1 MSTATQPFKITKPL
15 VTKLLSVVD
24 AGLCSGK
31 GRPEPGFMCIE
42 AAVCYAL
49 DLPHSDDPPCV
60 SPAVRAVKIALND
73 SEWSSK
79 AARAKGMRRLAVA
92 QLGTKDVIN
101 DAEFAKKL
109 AEKTI
114 RLMVPRALRIVA
126 PLIPAHADKLEA
138 AAVRCEADGNCDAAS
153 DASCAASAA
162 RAARAA
168 RAASYAASDAA
179 RAARAARAASDAASC
194 AASDAA
200 SCAAS
205 CAASAAR
212 AASYAASDASAKARD
227 RELAFFADLVLE
239 VLIALK
245 APGAKWVKYCEAA

>member
-1 MSTATQPFKITKPL
+1 MSTATQLFKITKPL

-73 SEWSSK
+73 SAWSSK
-79 AARAKGMRRLAVA
+79 AARAKGMRKLAVA
-92 QLGTKDVIN
+92 QLGTKGVIN
-101 DAEFAKKL
+101 DVEFARAL
-109 AEKTI
+109 AEETI

-126 PLIPAHADKLEA
+126 PLIPSHSDKLEA
-138 AAVRCEADGNCDAAS
+138 AAVRCETDGNYDAAR
-153 DASCAASAA
+153 DAAIAASYASAAMAA
-162 RAARAA
+162 RAARDAA
-168 RAASYAASDAA
+168 SAASYAAS
-179 RAARAARAASDAASC
+179 
-194 AASDAA
+194 
-200 SCAAS
+200 
-205 CAASAAR
+205 AASAAM
-212 AASYAASDASAKARD
+212 AKARD

>member
-1 MSTATQPFKITKPL
+1 
-15 VTKLLSVVD
+15 
-24 AGLCSGK
+24 
-31 GRPEPGFMCIE
+31 MCIE

-153 DASCAASAA
+153 DASCAA
-162 RAARAA
+162 RAASYAA

-179 RAARAARAASDAASC
+179 SYAARAASYAASAASAARAASDAAS
-194 AASDAA
+194 DAA
-200 SCAAS
+200 SCA
-205 CAASAAR
+205 
-212 AASYAASDASAKARD
+212 ASAKARD